1 MTYQLRTSDESV
13 LICPGAAVTGDVVLG
28 KGVSVWY
35 NAVIRGDDGT
45 ITVGEDTNIQDN
57 CVLHTDKGFPITIGR
72 GCTIGHAAILHGCT
86 IGDNTLIG
94 MGAILLNGA
103 RVGRDCIVGAG
114 ALVPQGMEIPD
125 GSLAF
130 GSPAKV
136 RRSMTAE
143 EIESNRAAAAFYC
156 REAEEYAE

>member
-45 ITVGEDTNIQDN
+45 ITVGEDTNIQD
-57 CVLHTDKGFPITIGR
+57 CAVLHETTTVGR
-72 GCTIGHAAILHGCT
+72 GCTIGHGAIVHGCT
-86 IGDNTLIG
+86 VGNNTLIG

-136 RRSMTAE
+136 RRALTAE